1 MPVTILAARTQTAS
15 AKIMP
20 QPAKPALL
28 VMPKALTKRTSVS
41 KCQELKLQE
50 VYNNSYGTTAEAV
63 TALTV
68 SEKIGIII
76 SYMLAFLGVI
86 FLVLVIYSGFQWLTA
101 GGNEDK
107 VKQARSRITNAVFGL
122 IIILAAFAITNFIVG
137 KIQNIDPPH
146 AAEQTPE

>member
-1 MPVTILAARTQTAS
+1 MTHKACKFIWLLPLVIVLIWPLITS
-15 AKIMP
+15 ATDFLCP
-20 QPAKPALL
+20 PG
-28 VMPKALTKRTSVS
+28 TSIS

-122 IIILAAFAITNFIVG
+122 IIILAAFAITNFIGG
-137 KIQNIDPPH
+137 KIQNPVAPP

>member
-1 MPVTILAARTQTAS
+1 MTHKACKFIWLLPLAIVLIWPLITS
-15 AKIMP
+15 ATDFLCP
-20 QPAKPALL
+20 PG
-28 VMPKALTKRTSVS
+28 TSIS

-86 FLVLVIYSGFQWLTA
+86 FLVLVIYSGFQWMTA
-101 GGNEDK
+101 GGNEEK
-107 VKQARSRITNAVFGL
+107 VENSKKRIIQASIGLALVLFSYMIVYWVIMFFYSQPEITN
-122 IIILAAFAITNFIVG
+122 
-137 KIQNIDPPH
+137 
-146 AAEQTPE
+146 